1 MNKFLIKL
9 ITIISLGILLFH
21 LVSRL
26 KRLNWLSNKRYGT
39 EKRNAQPKS
48 SSKQCKARAR
58 RIFISHSWRLSTRD
72 YQDLAAKLKSVHLVY
87 DHSIPRR
94 KKRPVHSEEELRD
107 IFRNQL
113 LWCSKVFVLADKNL
127 PSNGHVV
134 MELDVAAE
142 LGKEIIAIQP
152 NSQWAVPNFI
162 RQRAHRIIANN
173 TNSLLNC
180 LRR

>member
-9 ITIISLGILLFH
+9 ITIISFGVLLFH
-21 LVSRL
+21 LISRL
-26 KRLNWLSNKRYGT
+26 KRLSRLSNKRHGT
-39 EKRNAQPKS
+39 GKRTEQSKS
-48 SSKQCKARAR
+48 SSQRWNTRAR

-72 YQDLAAKLKSVHLVY
+72 YQNLATKLKSVHLVY

-94 KKRPVHSEEELRD
+94 KKRPIHSEEELRD

-152 NSQWAVPNFI
+152 NSQWAVPDFI
-162 RQRAHRIIANN
+162 RQRAHRVIANN
-173 TNSLLNC
+173 TTALLNC